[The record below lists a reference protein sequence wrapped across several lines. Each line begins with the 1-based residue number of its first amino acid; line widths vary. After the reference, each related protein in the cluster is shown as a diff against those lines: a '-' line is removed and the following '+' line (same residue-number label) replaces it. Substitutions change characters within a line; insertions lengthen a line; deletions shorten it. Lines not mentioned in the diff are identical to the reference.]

1 MAGESSSPGPLPW
14 AAMAEV
20 ILHTG
25 RDRSVRR
32 RHPWVLSG
40 AVARVEGSAE
50 PGDLVRVLS
59 AEGEVLGHGHYSPRS
74 QIRVRLLELGKDS
87 EGETLL
93 ATRIAAAVAR
103 RRGHPGLEDCEGV
116 RLVHAEADGLP
127 GLIADRYGDTV
138 VLRVGTAGMARRREE
153 LAAALAEATGVSC
166 IYERGDAAALRREG
180 EAVREGPL
188 RGETPKAPIP
198 IAERGR
204 SYLADVVH
212 GQKTG
217 FYLDQREARSLVE
230 QLAPGRRV
238 LDLFCYS
245 GGFALAA
252 AKGGAQSIVAVD
264 GSKQALALG
273 EASGAAVDWVKG
285 DAFRFLRAAEPGF
298 DLLVIDPPP
307 LARRKKDVSRASRGY
322 KDLLLHGLR
331 CAAPGAQLLVFACS
345 HHVGPELFRKIVF
358 GASLDA
364 KRPVR
369 VLGELGAPPDHP
381 VDLDHPE
388 GRYLTGLWLETI
400 G

>member
-1 MAGESSSPGPLPW
+1 MADILLHSS
-14 AAMAEV
+14 
-20 ILHTG
+20 

-40 AVARVEGSAE
+40 AVARVDGSPE

-59 AEGEVLGHGHYSPRS
+59 AEGEVLGHGHYSPHS
-74 QIRVRLLELGKDS
+74 QIRVRLLEMGKES
-87 EGETLL
+87 EGEALL
-93 ATRIAAAVAR
+93 AARITAAVER
-103 RRGHPGLEDCEGV
+103 RRADSSLEGCDAV
-116 RLVHAEADGLP
+116 RLVHAEGDGLP
-127 GLIADRYGDTV
+127 GLVADRYGDTV
-138 VLRVGTAGMARRREE
+138 VLRVGTAGMARRRDE
-153 LAAALAEATGVSC
+153 LADALAEATGVAC
-166 IYERGDAAALRREG
+166 VYERGDAAALRREG
-180 EAVREGPL
+180 EAVQEGPL
-188 RGETPKAPIP
+188 RGEAPKAPIA
-198 IAERGR
+198 ITERGR
-204 SYLADVVH
+204 SYRADVVN

-230 QLAPGRRV
+230 RLAPGRRV

-252 AKGGAQSIVAVD
+252 AKAGAKSIVAVD
-264 GSKQALALG
+264 GSKQALELG
-273 EASGAAVDWVKG
+273 ESSGADVDWVKA

-307 LARRKKDVSRASRGY
+307 LARRKNDVKKASRGY
-322 KDLLLHGLR
+322 KDLMMHGLR

-345 HHVGPELFRKIVF
+345 HHVGPDLFRKIVF

-364 KRPVR
+364 ERPVR

-381 VDLDHPE
+381 VALDHPE
-388 GRYLTGLWLETI
+388 GRYLTGLWLEAI